1 MNLLPIVVLILILT
15 TAVYLILERYTNV
28 FENKEEETKQEDRRK
43 SGSKAGQE
51 KEPKNPSP
59 SVKTPEGSTKPKTR
73 RSSGKRA
80 NTGAKSATP
89 VEKKSRKNTSS
100 SKRSTPRKNPKT
112 K

>member
-1 MNLLPIVVLILILT
+1 MNLLQFVLLLLILI
-15 TAVYLILERYTNV
+15 TAVYLILERFTDI
-28 FENKEEETKQEDRRK
+28 FGKKGEETKQEDRRK
-43 SGSKAGQE
+43 SGTKVGQE

-59 SVKTPEGSTKPKTR
+59 SIETPEGITNPKTR

-89 VEKKSRKNTSS
+89 LEERAGKNTSR
-100 SKRSTPRKNPKT
+100 SKRNTQRENPKT